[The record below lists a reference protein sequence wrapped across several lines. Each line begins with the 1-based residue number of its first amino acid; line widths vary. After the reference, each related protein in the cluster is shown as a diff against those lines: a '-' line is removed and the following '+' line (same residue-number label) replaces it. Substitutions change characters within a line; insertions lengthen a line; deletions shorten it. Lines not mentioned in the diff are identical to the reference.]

1 MGISSSIDSPA
12 KGEFTRHA
20 GFMLAQ
26 LGRAVTRRYR
36 SAMAPIGLNPRETAA
51 LVQLRDA
58 GAVSQQALGTTL
70 DIDAS
75 NLVVLLN
82 DLEVEGLISRRR
94 DPEDRRRHVVEI
106 TAAGT
111 ALVDEVMRTAELVED
126 QFFASLDE
134 DERVTLRELLCRVAQ
149 STDDPSTT
157 EVTGADC

>member
-1 MGISSSIDSPA
+1 MGMSSSIDVPA
-12 KGEFTRHA
+12 KQEFKRHA

-58 GAVSQQALGTTL
+58 GAVGQQALGATL

-75 NLVVLLN
+75 NLVALLN
-82 DLEVEGLISRRR
+82 DLEVEGLLSRRR

-106 TAAGT
+106 TSAGT
-111 ALVDEVMRTAELVED
+111 ALVDEVMRTAAQVED
-126 QFFASLDE
+126 QFFSSLDE
-134 DERVTLRELLCRVAQ
+134 DERTTLRDLLCRVAQ

>member
-1 MGISSSIDSPA
+1 MGISRSIAVPA
-12 KGEFTRHA
+12 KQEFQRHA

-36 SAMAPIGLNPRETAA
+36 AAMAPSGLNPRETAA

-58 GAVSQQALGTTL
+58 GTVSQQTLGTTL

-82 DLEVEGLISRRR
+82 DLEVEGLIARRR
-94 DPEDRRRHVVEI
+94 DLEDRRRHVVEI
-106 TAAGT
+106 TPAGT
-111 ALVDEVMRTAELVED
+111 ALVDEVLRTAAQVED
-126 QFFASLDE
+126 EFFASLDE
-134 DERVTLRELLCRVAQ
+134 DERATLRELLCRVAQ
-149 STDDPSTT
+149 STDDPSAT